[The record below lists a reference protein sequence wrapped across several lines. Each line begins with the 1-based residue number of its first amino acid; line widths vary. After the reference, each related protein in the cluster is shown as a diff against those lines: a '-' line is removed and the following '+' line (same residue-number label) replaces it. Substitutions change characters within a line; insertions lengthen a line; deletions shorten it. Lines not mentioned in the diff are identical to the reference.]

1 MLSELSSVITSIM
14 SKYRKVVWNEG
25 MLLTPHH
32 FQQADN
38 YQEELLNSRLRSVV
52 SYEYGVLDLQINH
65 EAIANGNFQVT
76 SCRAVLSDGLVINFP
91 DTDAVPDLRPVKDHF
106 GPEAD
111 TLGVH
116 LAIPAKKFGTA
127 NFQASG
133 GKADLNLRF
142 LQEGSLAK
150 DETSGTNEQP
160 LAFARPN
167 LRIIFDDELR
177 DGFTTIK
184 IAELKKTTTGQLKIS
199 EEFIPP
205 ILKVTANVW
214 LTNML
219 RRVLDILITKSNE
232 LGDQRRQRTSSLADF
247 TTSEIAVF
255 WLLHTVNSSIPI
267 MSHYF
272 HTPLV
277 HPEKLYLE
285 MAGLAGKMITFSTD
299 LHPKDI
305 VKYDHED
312 LYFTFYNLTKQ
323 LEHLLETVIPSRCVA
338 IPLEKIS
345 PTMYIGRVEDDRLL
359 KEAEFYLAV
368 NAQMPE
374 AKLIEEIPRLI
385 KIASRDV
392 VNTVVERALP
402 GVVLSH
408 SNPPPAPIPTRI
420 GFRYFMLDSTGAYW
434 EGIKG
439 SKVIAIYVPEKI
451 PDKKLEMY
459 AVKP

>member
-1 MLSELSSVITSIM
+1 M
-14 SKYRKVVWNEG
+14 SKNRKVVWNEG

-38 YQEELLNSRLRSVV
+38 YHEERLNSLLRAMV
-52 SYEYGVLDLQINH
+52 SYGYGVLDLQINN
-65 EAIANGNFQVT
+65 EAVANGNFQVT
-76 SCRAVLSDGLVINFP
+76 SCHAVLSDGLMISFP
-91 DTDAVPDLRPVKDHF
+91 DIDAAPDLRPVKDHF
-106 GPEAD
+106 KPEQEK
-111 TLGVH
+111 LGVH
-116 LAIPAKKFGTA
+116 LAIPARKFGAA
-127 NFQASG
+127 NFQANG
-133 GKADLNLRF
+133 GRADINLRF
-142 LQEGSLAK
+142 LQEGGLVK

-177 DGFTTIK
+177 DGFTAIK
-184 IAELKKTTTGQLKIS
+184 IAELERTTTGQLKIS
-199 EEFIPP
+199 EAYIPP
-205 ILKVTANVW
+205 ILKVSANVW

-219 RRVLDILITKSNE
+219 RQMVEILITKSSS
-232 LGDQRRQRTSSLADF
+232 LGEQRRQRTASLADF

-255 WLLHTVNSSIPI
+255 WLLHTINSAIPGL
-267 MSHYF
+267 SHFF

-277 HPEKLYLE
+277 HPEKLYIVLAE
-285 MAGLAGKMITFSTD
+285 LAGKMMTFSTE

-312 LYFTFYNLTKQ
+312 LYYTFYTLSTQ
-323 LEHLLETVIPSRCVA
+323 LKDLLETVIPSRCVP
-338 IPLEKIS
+338 IPLEKIT
-345 PTMYIGRVEDDRLL
+345 PTMYVGRVEDERLL
-359 KEAEFYLAV
+359 KEAGFYLAV

-374 AKLIEEIPRLI
+374 SKLIEDIPRVV

-392 VNTVVERALP
+392 IDTVVGRALP

-420 GFRYFMLDSTGAYW
+420 GFRYFMLDNSGAYW

-439 SKVIAIYVPEKI
+439 SKIIAVYVPEKI
-451 PDKKLEMY
+451 PDEKLEMY
-459 AVKP
+459 AVKN